1 MGRIVRSVS
10 LDDETDK
17 LAGEMGNFSKW
28 VRVWIRQHHQMRI
41 AQAIKSTT
49 HNAPRRFYY
58 ADSTTL
64 FTEVCW
70 PFHREGCCLLC
81 WPNGPPHDGAYA
93 EYTRSLK
100 EGSGM
105 DRPDGL
111 GWPEPEHENKSESK
125 KGLSS
130 ISRARVKVNKSR
142 FSRFLSWFSR

>member
-28 VRVWIRQHHQMRI
+28 VRVWIRQHHQMRL

-49 HNAPRRFYY
+49 HNATRRFYY

-70 PFHREGCCLLC
+70 PFSKEGCCVIC
-81 WPNGPPHDGAYA
+81 WPDGPPHDGAYA

-111 GWPEPEHENKSESK
+111 GWPEPEHVNSTESE

-130 ISRARVKVNKSR
+130 IPRARVKVKKSR

>member
-28 VRVWIRQHHQMRI
+28 VRIWIRQHHQMRL

-70 PFHREGCCLLC
+70 PFHKEGCCLLC
-81 WPNGPPHDGAYA
+81 WPDGPPNDGAYA

-100 EGSGM
+100 EGSGL
-105 DRPDGL
+105 DRPEGL
-111 GWPEPEHENKSESK
+111 GWHEAPHEVLNGDLK
-125 KGLSS
+125 KGLSTETTK
-130 ISRARVKVNKSR
+130 VKKSR
-142 FSRFLSWFSR
+142 FSRFLNWFSR